1 MKKVNPKD
9 LDGLPDWKKDEIL
22 KQQKKKLKK
31 GNKRKVVDYGF

>member
-9 LDGLPDWKKDEIL
+9 LDGLPEWKKDEIL

-31 GNKRKVVDYGF
+31 GNKRKETRYEF